1 MMICTRKIDFSC
13 RKKAKAFFWLT
24 GLSTYAIQTSAQ
36 SYYPGGLGNANLIV
50 WMNANKASSITENGA
65 NQVSQWSDLSG
76 NSYNFTQATT
86 ANEPV
91 YGATTGPNNRPALTF
106 TSTSSQYLSTPTL
119 PASLSFTGGV
129 STFTVSSFNAP
140 QTAQG
145 WQRIYDFGDGQGSN
159 NVMLGRYGSSANFY
173 YESWNGGAGDQTWT
187 TTNPIVNGSD
197 NVYEAVQRGGTV
209 GNLTAVAHYLAGT
222 SQADGGAAG
231 SSETWVPT
239 SVARTSNYIGR
250 SNWAAD
256 NYFSGTM
263 SEILLYNT
271 AFNTT
276 QRIILENYLSA
287 EWDEAISISTY
298 TPPTAS
304 TYGTNLVGIGY
315 TSAADNFLTNPA
327 GSTDGLGFSSG
338 SGATGFLNTAGYITA
353 AHNGQANT
361 VISNATIPGIGSSS
375 PLSEWNRSWNF
386 QKMGGNGT
394 GLVTLNFNFSDYNGT
409 TPSGTYT
416 YSLLYNATNGSFA
429 TGTNQLI
436 TTTSTTVSGNIVS
449 FTASASNL
457 SNGYYT
463 IIYSTTPIV
472 LPVILTDFEAQK
484 QQNNSLLTWNTASKT
499 SVSYYAV
506 ERSTD
511 GAHFTTIGIV
521 YANADSTVP
530 GQYTFTDSKPSDD
543 INYYRLAMVD
553 PDGTINYSNIALVD
567 FDNTTLAALTI
578 YPNPTADI
586 VHISLLNAS
595 TTQMAVRV
603 FDMRGRVVIAFR
615 SSAPSGTADIP
626 VSNLAQG
633 IYVMEIDAN
642 GTRYTR
648 KMMKY

>member
-1 MMICTRKIDFSC
+1 
-13 RKKAKAFFWLT
+13 
-24 GLSTYAIQTSAQ
+24 
-36 SYYPGGLGNANLIV
+36 
-50 WMNANKASSITENGA
+50 
-65 NQVSQWSDLSG
+65 
-76 NSYNFTQATT
+76 
-86 ANEPV
+86 
-91 YGATTGPNNRPALTF
+91 
-106 TSTSSQYLSTPTL
+106 
-119 PASLSFTGGV
+119 
-129 STFTVSSFNAP
+129 
-140 QTAQG
+140 
-145 WQRIYDFGDGQGSN
+145 
-159 NVMLGRYGSSANFY
+159 
-173 YESWNGGAGDQTWT
+173 
-187 TTNPIVNGSD
+187 
-197 NVYEAVQRGGTV
+197 
-209 GNLTAVAHYLAGT
+209 
-222 SQADGGAAG
+222 
-231 SSETWVPT
+231 
-239 SVARTSNYIGR
+239 
-250 SNWAAD
+250 
-256 NYFSGTM
+256 
-263 SEILLYNT
+263 
-271 AFNTT
+271 
-276 QRIILENYLSA
+276 
-287 EWDEAISISTY
+287 
-298 TPPTAS
+298 
-304 TYGTNLVGIGY
+304 
-315 TSAADNFLTNPA
+315 
-327 GSTDGLGFSSG
+327 
-338 SGATGFLNTAGYITA
+338 
-353 AHNGQANT
+353 
-361 VISNATIPGIGSSS
+361 
-375 PLSEWNRSWNF
+375 
-386 QKMGGNGT
+386 
-394 GLVTLNFNFSDYNGT
+394 
-409 TPSGTYT
+409 
-416 YSLLYNATNGSFA
+416 
-429 TGTNQLI
+429 
-436 TTTSTTVSGNIVS
+436 
-449 FTASASNL
+449 L